1 MTGMTRARMVSV
13 VAVAVAVAVV
23 AVTGCGARG
32 SEPEVADS
40 VIVQRVGAV
49 IGEPVYS
56 YAEHAVLGLTDDHRI
71 ARIDTAHHTATDRT
85 TVSRPLPGLG
95 PNLVI
100 SPLNP
105 GTALVAIPDRG
116 QVAEIDTGKL
126 TVSGFIGA
134 GSAPWYLGLDSGAR
148 VVLAVSRDGSVVT
161 PVDLHQNTRLPATV
175 IGAGPGATV
184 LGANRGRQLEFHVIG
199 RNRLARY
206 KGQDPPAKRKGALDI
221 SAAAAAGDGT
231 KVTRVYVAERGT
243 DRVVAVDARPD
254 GQGLQVVGSAAVGE
268 QVRYLATD
276 DTRIYAVTDHR
287 VVVLESR
294 SVEGYSGGV
303 IPMVRTVEFRGAVPD
318 GPAKS
323 APVSGIATGNDRVFI
338 TLAGQPYLIG
348 VAKPRP

>member
-1 MTGMTRARMVSV
+1 MTRARMVSV
-13 VAVAVAVAVV
+13 VAVALVAVA
-23 AVTGCGARG
+23 GCSARG
-32 SEPEVADS
+32 SGPGVVDS
-40 VIVQRVGAV
+40 VTVQRVGAV

-56 YAEHAVLGLTDDHRI
+56 YAEHAVLGLTGDHRI
-71 ARIDTAHHTATDRT
+71 ARIDTAHHGATARISM
-85 TVSRPLPGLG
+85 SRPLPGLG

-100 SPLNP
+100 SPLNS
-105 GTALVAIPDRG
+105 GAVLVAVPDRG
-116 QVAEIDTGKL
+116 QVAEIDIGKL
-126 TVSGFIGA
+126 TVSGFFGA
-134 GSAPWYLGLDSGAR
+134 GPAPWYLGLDSGAR

-199 RNRLARY
+199 RNHLAHY
-206 KGQDPPAKRKGALDI
+206 KGQDPPATQQGALDI

-243 DRVVAVDARPD
+243 DRVVAVDAHQD
-254 GQGLQVVGSAAVGE
+254 GHGLQVVGAAAVGE
-268 QVRYLATD
+268 QVRCLATD

-303 IPMVRTVEFRGAVPD
+303 IPIVRTVEFRGAVPD

-323 APVSGIATGNDRVFI
+323 APVSGIATGNDRVFV
-338 TLAGQPYLIG
+338 TVAGQPYLIS